1 MPALAKSKVK
11 SKKSYLELISIRKTA
26 VGKGVFA
33 RRQFRKGQTIGEL
46 TGEILIDEDYDSR
59 YCIELTNTHVLEP
72 DAPFRFVNHSC
83 EPNCELFSWEEDEGT
98 ANEHRVYLCALRT
111 IRPGEELS
119 IDYAWPADAAIPC
132 LCRADGCRGWIVDP
146 GEVHL
151 LRHKR
156 RKTSPAAIGNG
167 AAHNGQTER
176 RDVASKPSR
185 KRA

>member
-46 TGEILIDEDYDSR
+46 TGEIVVNEDYDSR
-59 YCIELTNTHVLEP
+59 YCIELTETHVLEP

-98 ANEHRVYLCALRT
+98 PNEHRVYLCALRT
-111 IRPGEELS
+111 IRVGEELS

-132 LCRADGCRGWIVDP
+132 LCQADGCRGWIVDP
-146 GEVHL
+146 DEVHL
-151 LRHKR
+151 LAHKR
-156 RKTSPAAIGNG
+156 RKKPVDTNG
-167 AAHNGQTER
+167 HVAHRHGQTKR
-176 RDVASKPSR
+176 FDAAAKPTR
-185 KRA
+185 QRA